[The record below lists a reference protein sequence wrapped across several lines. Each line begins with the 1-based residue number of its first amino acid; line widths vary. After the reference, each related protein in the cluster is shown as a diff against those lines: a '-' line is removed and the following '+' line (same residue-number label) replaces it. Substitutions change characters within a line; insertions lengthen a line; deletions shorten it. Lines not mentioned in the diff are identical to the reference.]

1 MKRWP
6 LLLVGIAVLFV
17 AGCEQKKPQT
27 EMQPDLKPTPVART
41 EPAVETDPYA
51 TDPMLTQPKSP
62 AYTPAPKTAPPE
74 PKHSTAKS
82 SKAATGG
89 RTHVVAKGE
98 TLSSIAKKYYG
109 DANDWKK
116 IWEANKSVVPDPK
129 KLKVGTKLT
138 IP

>member
-1 MKRWP
+1 
-6 LLLVGIAVLFV
+6 
-17 AGCEQKKPQT
+17 
-27 EMQPDLKPTPVART
+27 MQPDLKPTSVAK
-41 EPAVETDPYA
+41 EPQVDADPYA

-62 AYTPAPKTAPPE
+62 AYTPAPKTASPE
-74 PKHSTAKS
+74 PKHSAAKS

-98 TLSSIAKKYYG
+98 TLSSIAKMYYG
-109 DANDWKK
+109 DGSKK
-116 IWEANKSVVPDPK
+116 SWERIWEANKSVVPDPK